1 MGFLFVAA
9 SLVVEHGAL
18 GRVSSVAVAPR
29 SRALAQ
35 YLRHTGLAVPPQ
47 VGSFQ
52 TRNRTRVS
60 CIDRQIVH
68 YWATKEV
75 PLSLFIVIDWV
86 PWEKQRW
93 RDCSLCP
100 NGAYNTTGETKHI
113 HIHIP
118 GMCCQLWL
126 STKRIGDQSMACRGV
141 NLHPGVPATAQCTR
155 HESGCREATA
165 KNDFCI

>member
-60 CIDRQIVH
+60 CVGVH
-68 YWATKEV
+68 TVASIMSFSATLWTV
-75 PLSLFIVIDWV
+75 AHQAPLSTGILQARALEWV
-86 PWEKQRW
+86 AMP
-93 RDCSLCP
+93 S
-100 NGAYNTTGETKHI
+100 
-113 HIHIP
+113 
-118 GMCCQLWL
+118 
-126 STKRIGDQSMACRGV
+126 SRG
-141 NLHPGVPATAQCTR
+141 
-155 HESGCREATA
+155 SS
-165 KNDFCI
+165 